1 MQVSISGAEEEEGE
15 EASGGLHHTES
26 IESIKTV
33 EERKIAV

>member
-1 MQVSISGAEEEEGE
+1 MQVSISGIEEEGE
-15 EASGGLHHTES
+15 EASGGLHHSKS